1 MPRRPPTSGV
11 VGEVVK
17 LDVGCSMT
25 FESRWPTPAI
35 LMLRPRSGEG
45 QWVVSERYTIV
56 PETPL
61 AEFTDAY
68 GNLCQRLVVPAGR
81 TSISV
86 QATVETSDG
95 IDVDMTMPRTPIQ
108 FVPDWATQF
117 LLPSRYCPSDLLFD
131 RAIEITRGA
140 LPGYPQ
146 AEAIRSWIERS
157 ITYEYGISSMSTSAI
172 ETLQSRAGVCRD
184 FAHLGIA
191 LCRSIDIPARMVVG
205 YLHELQPMDQHAWF
219 EAYLGGRWFTFDA
232 TQRQPRGNRVTV
244 AYGRD
249 AADVALV
256 TQFGPMVLEAM
267 SVHVAAAPG
276 DGLAA
281 AAVPTYPR
289 P

>member
-1 MPRRPPTSGV
+1 
-11 VGEVVK
+11 
-17 LDVGCSMT
+17 
-25 FESRWPTPAI
+25 
-35 LMLRPRSGEG
+35 MLRPRSGEG
-45 QWVVSERYTIV
+45 QWVLSERYTIV

-61 AEFTDAY
+61 AAFIDAY

-95 IDVDMTMPRTPIQ
+95 IDVDLTMPRTPIQ

-117 LLPSRYCPSDLLFD
+117 LLPSRYCPSDLLFAQ
-131 RAIEITRGA
+131 AIEITRGA

-146 AEAIRSWIERS
+146 VEAIRSWIERS
-157 ITYEYGISSMSTSAI
+157 ITYEYGTSSMSTSAI
-172 ETLQSRAGVCRD
+172 ETMQARAGVCRD

-219 EAYLGGRWFTFDA
+219 EAFVGGRWFTFDA
-232 TQRQPRGNRVTV
+232 TQPVPRGNRVTV

-256 TQFGPMVLEAM
+256 TQFGPMELQAM
-267 SVHVAAAPG
+267 SVYVTAAPG

>member
-1 MPRRPPTSGV
+1 
-11 VGEVVK
+11 
-17 LDVGCSMT
+17 MT
-25 FESRWPTPAI
+25 FESAWPTPAI

-45 QWVVSERYTIV
+45 QWVISERSSIV

-68 GNLCQRLVVPAGR
+68 GNLCQRLVVPAGQ

-95 IDVDMTMPRTPIQ
+95 IDVDMTMPRTPIE
-108 FVPDWATQF
+108 FVPDWVTQF
-117 LLPSRYCPSDLLFD
+117 LLPSRYCPSDLLFPQ
-131 RAIEITRGA
+131 AMEITRGV

-146 AEAIRSWIERS
+146 VEAIRSFIERN
-157 ITYEYGISSMSTSAI
+157 IVYQYGTSSMSTSAV
-172 ETLQSRAGVCRD
+172 ETLEAGAGVCRD

-191 LCRSIDIPARMVVG
+191 LCRSVDLPARMVVG

-219 EAYLGGRWFTFDA
+219 EAYVGGRWFTFDA
-232 TQRQPRGNRVTV
+232 TQPTPRGNRVTV

-256 TQFGPMVLEAM
+256 TQFGPMQLLTMAVF
-267 SVHVAAAPG
+267 VHPTPD
-276 DGLAA
+276 DGLA
-281 AAVPTYPR
+281 VTGPLTYSR

>member
-1 MPRRPPTSGV
+1 M
-11 VGEVVK
+11 K

-25 FESRWPTPAI
+25 FESTWPTPAT

-45 QWVVSERYTIV
+45 QWVISERYSIV
-56 PETPL
+56 PEVPL

-117 LLPSRYCPSDLLFD
+117 LLPSRYCPSDLLFAQAMD
-131 RAIEITRGA
+131 VTRGA

-146 AEAIRSWIERS
+146 VEAIRYWIERT
-157 ITYEYGISSMSTSAI
+157 ITYQYGTSSMSTSAI
-172 ETLQSRAGVCRD
+172 ETIESGVGVCRD

-191 LCRSIDIPARMVVG
+191 LCRAIDIPARMVVG

-219 EAYLGGRWFTFDA
+219 EAYIGGRWFTFDA
-232 TQRQPRGNRVTV
+232 TQPTPRGNRVTV

-256 TQFGPMVLEAM
+256 TQFGPMVLLTMA
-267 SVHVAAAPG
+267 VFAHPTP
-276 DGLAA
+276 DRGLATPD
-281 AAVPTYPR
+281 VPVYPR